1 MSDGRTSARA
11 TLDAWRE
18 QGAERLDPVRFHVME
33 ALERRASGRD
43 GDVRQWLDRRLD
55 SLLDDYAGLVER
67 AAVQQP
73 PVVDKPIDSS
83 LRGLVE
89 AMAVRENRRFPELPL
104 LGEFRQLWSGLRTES
119 QLRQSLQPAPANAGP
134 LNSSALAHRA
144 IALMREL
151 SPGYLRH
158 FLAYVD
164 ALSWMEQ
171 MPVDSAVGKDA
182 ARNAPVRKRS
192 REKKEKPA

>member
-1 MSDGRTSARA
+1 MSARA
-11 TLDAWRE
+11 TLDGWRE

-43 GDVRQWLDRRLD
+43 GDVRRWLDQRLD

-67 AAVQQP
+67 AAAQHS
-73 PVVDKPIDSS
+73 PVADTPTDHS
-83 LRGLVE
+83 LRSLIE
-89 AMAVRENRRFPELPL
+89 AMAGRGNEHFPELPL
-104 LGEFRQLWSGLRTES
+104 LGEFRRLWSSLRTES

-158 FLAYVD
+158 FLGYVD

-171 MPVDSAVGKDA
+171 MPVGADTPHEA
-182 ARNAPVRKRS
+182 AKAAPARKRT
-192 REKKEKPA
+192 RGKKEKSL